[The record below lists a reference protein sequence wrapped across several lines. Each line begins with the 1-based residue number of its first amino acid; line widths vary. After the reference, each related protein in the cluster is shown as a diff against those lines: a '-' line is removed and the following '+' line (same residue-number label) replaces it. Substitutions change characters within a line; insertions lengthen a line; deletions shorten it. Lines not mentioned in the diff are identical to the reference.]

1 LHLAGIEIGDIG
13 QLFVTLL
20 ALLAA
25 AHAMYFVSR
34 IKESLTVVDAL
45 ANGKFDTPVNT
56 FGENIAGVL
65 ARRLSSMQVRLGSS
79 INDNNEMLLN
89 RNA

>member
-1 LHLAGIEIGDIG
+1 
-13 QLFVTLL
+13 
-20 ALLAA
+20 
-25 AHAMYFVSR
+25 
-34 IKESLTVVDAL
+34 VVDAL